1 MTYCAGVSPLLATPT
16 TSASVR
22 LWHDAR
28 CRPAAFE
35 ILFQKGDGKWH
46 SHEQIGWSLPFE
58 LGSLHCGSGCSF
70 RLRGLNASEYASRER
85 IFNLSAEHHHLLTPQ
100 RPGGGALESAT
111 SEVVAT
117 PRPPLEAPH
126 PPAVRLELFVTPP
139 LAAPLERSL
148 SRYVEG
154 LVKELTSPHFY
165 VTRER
170 IQPVEASPTGER

>member
-58 LGSLHCGSGCSF
+58 LGSLVEGAGE
-70 RLRGLNASEYASRER
+70 A
-85 IFNLSAEHHHLLTPQ
+85 LLTNA
-100 RPGGGALESAT
+100 ALLAMTE
-111 SEVVAT
+111 
-117 PRPPLEAPH
+117 PD
-126 PPAVRLELFVTPP
+126 AVPY
-139 LAAPLERSL
+139 SL
-148 SRYVEG
+148 PYTYDSWE
-154 LVKELTSPHFY
+154 
-165 VTRER
+165 
-170 IQPVEASPTGER
+170 